1 MSVSIISFR
10 YGCIEAYH
18 EGNVYVDDK
27 VEYTI
32 FTGYDP
38 VSDAHSAL
46 IEQCRNE
53 IRPCAFYL
61 ANAFAQSVET
71 FLALHASP
79 IEYIEKNWSDL
90 RKGKVYVI
98 YTDGYELALVKKT
111 LELYDV
117 NAACYFEQHLMA
129 LSCDNHD
136 DICCRILYGDKF
148 CDAYYSPYVCRVLNA
163 GNLPVPG
170 DLEYKVEKTYKL
182 PDREIM
188 SFMLACATLRYCSD
202 KHYREF
208 LCDFEPP
215 CFMVNG

>member
-1 MSVSIISFR
+1 MASTFIQEHNRLFSDLTAALGRDINHLS
-10 YGCIEAYH
+10 
-18 EGNVYVDDK
+18 
-27 VEYTI
+27 
-32 FTGYDP
+32 
-38 VSDAHSAL
+38 SDANGGKSIL
-46 IEQCRNE
+46 FVYPPVDEE
-53 IRPCAFYL
+53 K
-61 ANAFAQSVET
+61 
-71 FLALHASP
+71 
-79 IEYIEKNWSDL
+79 YIEEAK
-90 RKGKVYVI
+90 RR